1 MTDSGDAED
10 DRAGWFE
17 TLDRTV
23 EFEGTFA
30 TVRVDRVR
38 MPDGSVAQREVVE
51 QDDAAAVVPLMD
63 DGTVILLRQYRQ
75 PFGDYVLE
83 IPAGKLDKEGEDPEE
98 TAARELVEE
107 TGYRAQTLERLTT
120 FRNSTGWTD
129 EVTTI
134 FLGTGL
140 THEGVPDDF
149 EPEAEEQD
157 MEIVR
162 LPLPAAVEEART
174 GTITDAKTI
183 IGLLLAADR

>member
-1 MTDSGDAED
+1 MTDDQP
-10 DRAGWFE
+10 GWFE
-17 TLDRTV
+17 TLDRTTA
-23 EFEGTFA
+23 FEGTFA

-38 MPDGSVAQREVVE
+38 MPDGTVADREVVE
-51 QDDAAAVVPLMD
+51 QDDAAAVVPLLD

-83 IPAGKLDKEGEDPEE
+83 IPAGKLDHEGEGPEE

-107 TGYRAQTLERLTT
+107 TGWRAQRLERLTT
-120 FRNSTGWTD
+120 FRNSAGWTD
-129 EVTTI
+129 EVTTVY
-134 FLGTGL
+134 LGTGL

-149 EPEAEEQD
+149 EREAEEED
-157 MEIVR
+157 MEVVR
-162 LPLPAAVEEART
+162 LPLDEAVAEVRA